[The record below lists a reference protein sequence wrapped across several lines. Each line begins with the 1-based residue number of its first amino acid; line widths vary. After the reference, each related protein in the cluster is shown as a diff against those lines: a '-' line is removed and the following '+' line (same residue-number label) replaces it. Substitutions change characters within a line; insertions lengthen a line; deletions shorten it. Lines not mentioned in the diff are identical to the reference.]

1 VAGRFRLYADADVDG
16 PLVHALRSA
25 GWDLVRAIDLY
36 PEGTP
41 DPVHFAR
48 ARMEGR
54 VLVSNDRDMRVL
66 AEAVLARQES
76 LPGLVWWSHRL
87 YSRKTHGQLVAAFEL
102 IAAEDEPF
110 ASCPI
115 RILSGR

>member
-1 VAGRFRLYADADVDG
+1 MAGRFRLYIDADVDG

-36 PEGTP
+36 PEGTS

-48 ARMEGR
+48 ARAEER

-66 AEAVLARQES
+66 AEVALARQEGF
-76 LPGLVWWSHRL
+76 PGLVWWSHRL

-102 IAAEDEPF
+102 IAAEDDPF
-110 ASCPI
+110 ARYPI